1 MRTCPH
7 CGSRNILRD
16 IPGSRFGIDL
26 KEFFQYYRCKSCDG
40 GFRVFAMDEFF
51 RRVANATGNWYMGY
65 AVFILFLLVALNY
78 ILNSGSDQTTLSV
91 TSLTPY

>member
-1 MRTCPH
+1 
-7 CGSRNILRD
+7 
-16 IPGSRFGIDL
+16 
-26 KEFFQYYRCKSCDG
+26 
-40 GFRVFAMDEFF
+40 MDEFF